1 MTKIL
6 IVDDREDVRDL
17 LEATLRRGKYEIMSA
32 ASGQEALEV
41 AADRRPAVI
50 IMDVLMPGSVD
61 GIQATRI
68 LKSDDR
74 TKGSKILILTG
85 KETDQIAEEAVSA
98 GADAYLAKPFSPLAL
113 LQTVD
118 YLAGYPSGGRCE
130 RIA

>member
-17 LEATLRRGKYEIMSA
+17 LEATLRRGTYEILSA

-41 AADRRPAVI
+41 AAVRRPNVI
-50 IMDVLMPGSVD
+50 IMDVLMPGTVD

-68 LKSDDR
+68 LKSDER
-74 TKGSKILILTG
+74 TSKSKILILTG
-85 KETDQIAEEAVSA
+85 KEADEVAEEAVIA

-118 YLAGYPSGGRCE
+118 DLAGQQSGGS
-130 RIA
+130 A